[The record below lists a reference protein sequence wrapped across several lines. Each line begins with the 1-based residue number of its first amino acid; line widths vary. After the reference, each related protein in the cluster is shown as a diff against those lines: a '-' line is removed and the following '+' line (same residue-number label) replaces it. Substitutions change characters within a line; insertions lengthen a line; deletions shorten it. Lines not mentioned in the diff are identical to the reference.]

1 MNRFTQNIRIGL
13 LGEGMKAVIVCNG
26 SIKDYDDI
34 RKFFDKAD
42 FIISVDGGARH
53 LRKLGIKPDVL
64 LGDFDSADKEDIVYF
79 QNQGINAE
87 TFPVEKDMTD
97 SELAMERALEKG
109 ADEVIFIG
117 AVGTRFDH
125 SMANILLLKKL
136 LDRKVS
142 AYIADEHNRIYM
154 FDSTFSLQRQEG
166 YKLSL
171 IPVSNR
177 VTGVTTIGLKYPLS
191 NATMHLGT
199 SWGVSN
205 EFNED
210 TATVIIDE
218 GILLVCLS
226 RD

>member
-1 MNRFTQNIRIGL
+1 
-13 LGEGMKAVIVCNG
+13 MKVVIVCNG
-26 SIKDYDDI
+26 SVKDYNAI
-34 RKFFDKAD
+34 REFFDKAD
-42 FIISVDGGARH
+42 YIISVDGGAGH
-53 LRKLGIKPDVL
+53 LRKLGITPDVL
-64 LGDFDSADKEDIVYF
+64 LGDFDSADKEDLLYF
-79 QNQGINAE
+79 QSQGIKAE
-87 TFPVEKDMTD
+87 KFPVEKDMTD
-97 SELAMERALEKG
+97 SELAIERALEKG

-136 LDRKVS
+136 LDKKVS
-142 AYIADEHNRIYM
+142 ACIADEHNRIYM

-171 IPVSNR
+171 IPVSNW
-177 VTGVTTIGLKYPLS
+177 VTGVTTKGLKYPLS

-205 EFNED
+205 EFCED
-210 TATVIIDE
+210 TATVTIGE